1 MAKIKNR
8 LLSSFTQDALQLL
21 GQRVREARLAR
32 RMTTSELAVR
42 TGISRSLVQRIE
54 RGDPACA
61 IGAVFEAAAVCGVP
75 LFETEPQALAASLA
89 RQTEKMALLPK
100 AVRKPLVVNDDF

>member
-1 MAKIKNR
+1 MAKPKER
-8 LLSSFTQDALQLL
+8 LLSAVSQDALLLL

-32 RMTTSELAVR
+32 RMTTSELA
-42 TGISRSLVQRIE
+42 E

-75 LFETEPQALAASLA
+75 LFETEPHALAASLA

-100 AVRKPLVVNDDF
+100 AVRKPLEVNDDF

>member
-1 MAKIKNR
+1 MAKPKER
-8 LLSSFTQDALQLL
+8 LLSAVSQDALLLL

-75 LFETEPQALAASLA
+75 LFETEPHALAASLA

-100 AVRKPLVVNDDF
+100 AVRKPLVLKDDF

>member
-1 MAKIKNR
+1 
-8 LLSSFTQDALQLL
+8 
-21 GQRVREARLAR
+21 
-32 RMTTSELAVR
+32 
-42 TGISRSLVQRIE
+42 
-54 RGDPACA
+54 
-61 IGAVFEAAAVCGVP
+61 